1 MADLEA
7 VYLDALGRIL
17 NLAQDDEGGDMIPPI
32 LQTVQLALDE
42 GVTYETWSENQRLQR
57 MAGIDLTGRPA

>member
-42 GVTYETWSENQRLQR
+42 GITYETWSENQRLQR